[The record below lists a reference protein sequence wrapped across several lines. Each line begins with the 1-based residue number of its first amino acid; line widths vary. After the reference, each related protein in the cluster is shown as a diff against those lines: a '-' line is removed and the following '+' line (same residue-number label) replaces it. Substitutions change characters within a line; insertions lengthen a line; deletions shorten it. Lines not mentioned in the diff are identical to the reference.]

1 MNILDILLSVM
12 LIVIGA
18 VGGFSSVVR
27 RSRRGQSRFVSFVLS
42 LLFIVG
48 GILCLV
54 FGVPAS
60 EYLG

>member
-27 RSRRGQSRFVSFVLS
+27 NSRRGQSKFVSFVLS
-42 LLFIVG
+42 LLFLIG

>member
-42 LLFIVG
+42 LLFLVG